1 MSAFDVDDRQ
11 PTVCEPHR
19 PATVVAVIVGT
30 TVTNAIGHGLERLA
44 TNGSATRRLKR
55 PANSAHD

>member
-1 MSAFDVDDRQ
+1 
-11 PTVCEPHR
+11 
-19 PATVVAVIVGT
+19 
-30 TVTNAIGHGLERLA
+30 VTNAIGHGLERLA